1 MLFSDRRKLAVKRD
15 EPHSVMM
22 SWIRKK
28 ISFSIIKS
36 IITCIHGN
44 RSIRHEREKHNVEKL
59 ASYSEARCNT
69 TGLIKKCYKQYK
81 SKNMLN

>member
-1 MLFSDRRKLAVKRD
+1 MLFSNRRILAVKRD

-36 IITCIHGN
+36 INTCIHGN
-44 RSIRHEREKHNVEKL
+44 QSIRHERETHNVEKL
-59 ASYSEARCNT
+59 ASYSEARCNI
-69 TGLIKKCYKQYK
+69 TGLIKE
-81 SKNMLN
+81 ML